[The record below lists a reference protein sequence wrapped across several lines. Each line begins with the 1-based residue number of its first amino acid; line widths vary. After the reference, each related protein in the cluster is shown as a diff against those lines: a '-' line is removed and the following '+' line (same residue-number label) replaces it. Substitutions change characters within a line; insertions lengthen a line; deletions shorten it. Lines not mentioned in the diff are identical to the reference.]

1 MPGAIQ
7 AGLRQL
13 FGSAAAGPD
22 NASVSP
28 VASTSSRTLTIGA
41 DCQDKAISSSRALS
55 LRSLLYRDRSRPT
68 RSFGEVQWVVSWL
81 RVA

>member
-41 DCQDKAISSSRALS
+41 DCQDKAISSSKAYFFVPKEEEKSRFS
-55 LRSLLYRDRSRPT
+55 RLRWPL
-68 RSFGEVQWVVSWL
+68 
-81 RVA
+81 A